1 MLFQPPVSP
10 SQPMSRPHI
19 NIPESALVSPGDM
32 TWDNHRSYS
41 ADAIDVVTWNYY
53 TLPPSPPASVSS
65 HAEDSPQLD
74 TKAIR
79 PRFTPETQSES
90 DERRCLPTNQVFD
103 LEDPSSSSSVS
114 PPPRHLALSSDN
126 GPPLKKSFSMIGGAK
141 KGRGERIT
149 TKDFVPPD
157 VSGLS
162 KREARLL
169 KNRAAAFLSRQR
181 KREEFEAMEIRVKE
195 LEEENSRLHT
205 LAEKGSKCDDLLSNL
220 EQLRMR
226 LSVAEKRE
234 RELTVELANRTAA
247 NLAVK
252 TESHDSNLSPISY
265 GAIGQSSIISIMRES
280 LLSSLPS
287 LLSLPSQTSLPIT
300 FSIPLTDSSSTRP
313 DINNDRPRYG
323 DGGVGYHSNSA
334 DLESSRKMGISGE
347 FTEGRQFD
355 MDGYHCLGSFAISF
369 DASLSEDG
377 QSTVRVH
384 VSERISK
391 AAIHGG
397 KHRTPSLASWPGGD
411 GSFASTCY
419 ASPPLSARVHIPSP
433 GGIDHLGVFAGT
445 GSVQPRMGFDTQLMS
460 SGYTPF
466 GQHDSEQS
474 FDYYPGLILE

>member
-1 MLFQPPVSP
+1 
-10 SQPMSRPHI
+10 
-19 NIPESALVSPGDM
+19 
-32 TWDNHRSYS
+32 
-41 ADAIDVVTWNYY
+41 
-53 TLPPSPPASVSS
+53 
-65 HAEDSPQLD
+65 
-74 TKAIR
+74 
-79 PRFTPETQSES
+79 
-90 DERRCLPTNQVFD
+90 
-103 LEDPSSSSSVS
+103 
-114 PPPRHLALSSDN
+114 
-126 GPPLKKSFSMIGGAK
+126 MIGGAK

-205 LAEKGSKCDDLLSNL
+205 LADKGSKCDDFLSTL

-252 TESHDSNLSPISY
+252 TESHDSNLSPISCSSY

-287 LLSLPSQTSLPIT
+287 LLSLPPQTSLPIT

-313 DINNDRPRYG
+313 DSKDNNRARYG
-323 DGGVGYHSNSA
+323 YGGVGYHSNSA
-334 DLESSRKMGISGE
+334 DVESSRKMGISGE

-369 DASLSEDG
+369 DASLGEDG

-384 VSERISK
+384 VSEKISK
-391 AAIHGG
+391 AALHGG
-397 KHRTPSLASWPGGD
+397 KHRTPSLWPGGD

-419 ASPPLSARVHIPSP
+419 ASPPLSARVNIPSP

-466 GQHDSEQS
+466 GQHDSEQA